1 MFHLDVRE
9 TRPHCS
15 AQVRMKRSL
24 LILVLLGTRPEVIKL
39 APVVNALRRHTESFE
54 TVVCATGQ
62 HKEMF
67 TQAMDGFGLKEDIN
81 LGLMT
86 PNQTL
91 AGITSLAFSAID
103 KTLQEVKP
111 DAVIVQGDTTSAM
124 CGAMCGFY
132 RNLVVGHVEAGL
144 RTGNIYSP
152 FPEEANRCV
161 IGKVATMHFAP
172 TEGSANNLR
181 KEGIAES
188 AIHVTGNTVVDALQW
203 MRARLP
209 KEAPAELPPAAV
221 AAMEK
226 HRLLL
231 VTGHRR
237 ESFGGGMASMCRAL
251 RGLADRFPDC
261 VVVYPVHLNPQ
272 VQQPVREILADHPRI
287 HLLPPVAYP
296 TLLWLMDRSTL
307 ILSDSGGVQEEAPS
321 FGRPLL
327 VLRDTT
333 ERPEV
338 IEAGCAKLV
347 GTDEG
352 RILESASLLLS
363 DANAYQA
370 MANRTNP
377 FGDGTASDRIVAALR
392 AHSWG
397 RTA

>member
-1 MFHLDVRE
+1 
-9 TRPHCS
+9 
-15 AQVRMKRSL
+15 MKRSI

-39 APVVNALRRHTESFE
+39 APVVNALRRNTETFE

-67 TQAMDGFGLKEDIN
+67 TQAMEGFGLKEDIN

-144 RTGNIYSP
+144 RTGKIYSP
-152 FPEEANRCV
+152 FPEEANRCI

-181 KEGIAES
+181 REGVTES
-188 AIHVTGNTVVDALQW
+188 AIHVTGNTVVDALHW
-203 MRARLP
+203 MRDRLP
-209 KEAPAELPPAAV
+209 KEAPAEIPPHV
-221 AAMEK
+221 AASIEN

-237 ESFGGGMASMCRAL
+237 ESFGGGMASMCTAL
-251 RGLADRFPDC
+251 RTLADRFPDTT
-261 VVVYPVHLNPQ
+261 VVYPVHLNPQ
-272 VQQPVREILADHPRI
+272 VQEPVNRLLAGHPRI

-296 TLLWLMDRSTL
+296 TLLWLMNRSNL

-321 FGRPLL
+321 FGSPLL
-327 VLRDTT
+327 VLRETT

-338 IEAGCAKLV
+338 VEAGCAKLV
-347 GTDEG
+347 GTDEQK
-352 RILESASLLLS
+352 ILEAASTLLS
-363 DANAYQA
+363 DPVAYAA
-370 MANRTNP
+370 MANRSNP
-377 FGDGTASDRIVAALR
+377 FGDGHASDRIVDALR
-392 AHSWG
+392 AHSWT
-397 RTA
+397 RAS

>member
-1 MFHLDVRE
+1 
-9 TRPHCS
+9 
-15 AQVRMKRSL
+15 MKRSM

-39 APVVNALRRHTESFE
+39 APVINALRRTTESFE

-91 AGITSLAFSAID
+91 AGITSLAISAID
-103 KTLQEVKP
+103 RTLQEVQP
-111 DAVIVQGDTTSAM
+111 DVIIVQGDTTSAM

-144 RTGNIYSP
+144 RTGNIRSP
-152 FPEEANRCV
+152 FPEEANRCI
-161 IGKVATMHFAP
+161 IGKVASMHFAP
-172 TEGSANNLR
+172 TKGSADNLR
-181 KEGIAES
+181 REGIPEAS
-188 AIHVTGNTVVDALQW
+188 IHVTGNTVVDALQW

-209 KEAPAELPPAAV
+209 AELPAEIPGKVGEALAR
-221 AAMEK
+221 

-237 ESFGGGMASMCRAL
+237 ESFGEGMASMCQAL
-251 RGLADRFPDC
+251 RELADRFPDT

-272 VQQPVREILADHPRI
+272 VQEPVRRLLADHPRI

-296 TLLWLMDRSTL
+296 TLLWLMDRSHL

-321 FGRPLL
+321 FGKPLL

-338 IEAGCAKLV
+338 IEAGCAHLV
-347 GTDEG
+347 GTDREK
-352 RILESASLLLS
+352 ILSHATRLLS
-363 DANAYQA
+363 DQAAYAA

-377 FGDGTASDRIVAALR
+377 FGDGKAAERIVAALKGHVWSR
-392 AHSWG
+392 AS
-397 RTA
+397 